1 MVSFDPFTAVTAPGD
16 WEDRPEW
23 EAVPAFDPDGLPPR
37 LIMFSAHPDDETLG
51 AGGLLAIAAD
61 RGVEVTV
68 VAATSDDPA
77 RLDELAEAL
86 AVLGLPDARVVPLH
100 LPDGALKH
108 HADTLH
114 AAIAR
119 VLDAAPGPRLLLAPW
134 PGDRHGDHRTLGR
147 EVARAAEERGETV
160 LSYPVWLWQWGRPDD
175 VPWQRLRA
183 VELTPAQRRRKRE
196 ALRSFT
202 SQLRS
207 PANPAGVLAEGF
219 VQRAA
224 EGREALILA
233 ERAAL
238 DEHFERL
245 HREREDPWS
254 VRSRWY
260 ERRKRA
266 LIAAVLPR
274 ERYGR
279 AFEVGC
285 SVGELTA
292 VLAERCDAL
301 LAVDASAAAVETAA
315 RRVASFPQ
323 AVVERARVPRDWPE
337 GPFDL
342 VLVSEVAYYLAA
354 DEWRDAVDRCV
365 ASLAPGGE
373 VVLCHW
379 TGHADDFAQSGVE
392 AHRVFR
398 ERSGLEVVVE
408 HRDEGFLLEVLRRPE
423 MLRRPEGPRRPEDSR
438 PEATA

>member
-1 MVSFDPFTAVTAPGD
+1 MSFDPLTAITSPGD
-16 WEDRPEW
+16 WDGRQEW
-23 EAVPAFDPDGLPPR
+23 EAVPPLDLDALPPR
-37 LIMFSAHPDDETLG
+37 LVVFSAHPDDETLG

-61 RGVEVTV
+61 RGLTVTV
-68 VAATSDDPA
+68 VVATSDDPA

-86 AVLGLPDARVVPLH
+86 AVLGLPDAQVHPLR

-108 HADTLH
+108 HADALH
-114 AAIAR
+114 AAVAR
-119 VLDAAPGPRLLLAPW
+119 VLDAEPGPRLLLAPW

-160 LSYPVWLWQWGRPDD
+160 LSYPVWLWQWGRPGD
-175 VPWQRLRA
+175 VPWPRLRVVDLPPGA
-183 VELTPAQRRRKRE
+183 RRRKRE
-196 ALRSFT
+196 ALQAFT
-202 SQLRS
+202 SQLHR
-207 PANPAGVLAEGF
+207 PANPGGVLAEGF

-224 EGREALILA
+224 EGREALIIG
-233 ERAAL
+233 ERESR

-266 LIAAVLPR
+266 VVAATLPR
-274 ERYGR
+274 ESYGR

-292 VLAERCDAL
+292 VLAERSEGL
-301 LAVDASAAAVETAA
+301 LAIDVSAAAVETAA
-315 RRVASFPQ
+315 RRLAPYPH
-323 AVVERARVPRDWPE
+323 AAVERGRIPSDWPE

-342 VLVSEVAYYLAA
+342 VLISEVAYYLAA

-379 TGHADDFAQSGVE
+379 TGRADDFAQSGPE
-392 AHRVFR
+392 AHRAFR
-398 ERSGLEVVVE
+398 ERSGLAVVVE
-408 HRDEGFLLEVLRRPE
+408 HHDEGFLLEVLRRPE
-423 MLRRPEGPRRPEDSR
+423 GAVEEVGGR
-438 PEATA
+438 